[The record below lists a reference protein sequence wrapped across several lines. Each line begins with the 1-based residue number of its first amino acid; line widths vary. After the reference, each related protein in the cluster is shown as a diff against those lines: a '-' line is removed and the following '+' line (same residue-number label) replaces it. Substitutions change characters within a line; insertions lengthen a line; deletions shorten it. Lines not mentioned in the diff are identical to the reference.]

1 MVIRADRSEDRWSSI
16 ENDEDEDDS
25 AFDQHPKRPRRGND
39 GDEDTDSEMPTTP
52 QVCTSSV
59 TITDDAELDSSLVD
73 LVRRSQPARQN
84 IQPTANEE
92 DLQDHM
98 ISAAFRARQRIIENA
113 RFPGTKKELSL
124 VGLLERFPMTRE
136 TLVITGIGF
145 LTTDIG
151 LWSEKSWPRI
161 QRVQKQWRKL
171 AKGAKRDPMQGHHT
185 VSLDITD
192 KPLGG
197 YKVQSCMKT
206 ATTWA
211 TIYASKI
218 RRPHPKT
225 STKRQLSD

>member
-1 MVIRADRSEDRWSSI
+1 
-16 ENDEDEDDS
+16 
-25 AFDQHPKRPRRGND
+25 
-39 GDEDTDSEMPTTP
+39 MPTTP

-113 RFPGTKKELSL
+113 RFQGMKKELSL
-124 VGLLERFPMTRE
+124 VGLLERFPMTLE

-145 LTTDIG
+145 LTTDTG

-197 YKVQSCMKT
+197 YKVQSFMKT
-206 ATTWA
+206 ADHMGNYLCVEDQKA
-211 TIYASKI
+211 TSEDIYKVAAFRLVLNGLCTPNALDGLRKADA
-218 RRPHPKT
+218 HCFT
-225 STKRQLSD
+225 NNRQ